1 MLATFVYFSA
11 KITNNPAGLSR
22 INDIFAFQTLKPK
35 MGSRRRTA
43 VIAVFL
49 AAVMA
54 ALFIMTV
61 KVDDSKVN
69 IGRSDISISDGHLT
83 PEALWAMG
91 RIGGVTLSPD
101 GSRIAYQVSYYSVQ
115 ENASH
120 TVIYVMNADGSNP
133 RLLTRTAAS
142 ESSPAWI
149 DNEHIAFLSARK
161 GIHQLWSMDIKGR
174 SRRQLT
180 RSEKDIEGFLF
191 APDMSHVLL
200 VQSVPNPL
208 VRETQYDDLPK
219 ATGMIAD
226 DLMFRHWD
234 SWTTS
239 LPHPFIAGFDGRM
252 VSADMTDLLEGEP
265 YESPMLPFGGIEQ
278 FAWSPDG
285 KSVAYTCRKKT
296 GSEYAK
302 STDSDIYLYDI
313 ESGTTVNLCKL
324 EGDADQNMGY
334 DINPKFSTD
343 GRYIAWQSME
353 RDGYESDINR
363 LYVMDLTDKSKHSVS
378 GRFDSN
384 VDDFIWAQD
393 MNYLFFIGSWQGRQS
408 LFSVDLN
415 GNILSINDDAY
426 DYTSLAWGGERRLI
440 VTRQS
445 MRFASEIYAVD
456 TRRGLAEKLSHENDH
471 IFAQLDNI
479 KVEARA
485 VKTTDGKD
493 MLTWVV
499 YPPNF
504 DETKKYPTLLFC
516 EGGPQNMVSQFWS
529 YRWNFRL
536 MADQGYIIVAP
547 NRRGLPGFGKK
558 WLEQISGDYGGQ
570 CMKDLLSAIDDICNE
585 PYVDK
590 DRLGCVGA
598 SFGGYSVYWLAGH
611 HEGRFKCFIAHDGI
625 FNLEQ
630 QFMETEEMWFPYWD
644 MGAPYWEKNSV
655 TENTYPKSPHL
666 FADKWDTP
674 ILCIHGEKDYRV
686 LYSQAISAFQAAR
699 LRGVEAEL
707 LLFPDENH
715 WILKPQN
722 GILWQRT
729 YFNWLNRWLKD

>member
-1 MLATFVYFSA
+1 MS
-11 KITNNPAGLSR
+11 K
-22 INDIFAFQTLKPK
+22 
-35 MGSRRRTA
+35 RRVTA
-43 VIAVFL
+43 LVVVL
-49 AAVMA
+49 AAALAAIIVMN
-54 ALFIMTV
+54 TS
-61 KVDDSKVN
+61 KEQNKVN
-69 IGRSDISISDGHLT
+69 IGRSDIRIEDGRLT

-91 RIGGVTLSPD
+91 RIGDVAVSPD
-101 GSRIAYQVSYYSVQ
+101 GSKIAYQVSYYSVQ

-120 TVIYVMNADGSNP
+120 TVIYMMDSDGGNV
-133 RLLTRTAAS
+133 RLLTGTAAS
-142 ESSPAWI
+142 EHSPAWI
-149 DNEHIAFLSARK
+149 DNDHIAFLTAKKGVQQIFCMDKDGKHRK
-161 GIHQLWSMDIKGR
+161 QLSFMD
-174 SRRQLT
+174 
-180 RSEKDIEGFLF
+180 KDVEGFLF
-191 APDMSHVLL
+191 APDMKNVLM
-200 VQSVPNPL
+200 VMSVPNPL
-208 VRETQYDDLPK
+208 VKERQYEDLPK

-226 DLMFRHWD
+226 ELMFRHWD

-239 LPHPFIAGFDGRM
+239 IPHPYISSFDGKQ
-252 VSADMTDLLEGEP
+252 VATAAVDLLENEP

-296 GSEYAK
+296 GLEYTK
-302 STDSDIYLYDI
+302 STDSDIFLYDI
-313 ESGTTVNLCKL
+313 ESGKTVNLCKMDGT
-324 EGDADQNMGY
+324 EDKNMGY
-334 DINPKFSTD
+334 DTNPKFSAD
-343 GRYIAWQSME
+343 GKYIAWQSME

-363 LYVMDLTDKSKHSVS
+363 LYVMNLEDYSKWSVS
-378 GRFDSN
+378 DGFDSN
-384 VDDFIWAQD
+384 VDDFIWAAD
-393 MNYLFFIGSWQGRQS
+393 KNYFYFIGSWQGRMS
-408 LFSVDLN
+408 LFSVDLS
-415 GNILSINDDAY
+415 GNILDINDDAC
-426 DYTSLAWGGERRLI
+426 DYNSLAWTDNKNLI

-445 MRFASEIYAVD
+445 MRFATEIFSID
-456 TRRGLAEKLSHENDH
+456 IRRGLAEKISHENDH
-471 IFAQLDNI
+471 IFAQLENI

-499 YPPNF
+499 FPPNF
-504 DETKKYPTLLFC
+504 DETKKYPTILFC
-516 EGGPQNMVSQFWS
+516 EGGPQSMVSQFWS
-529 YRWNFRL
+529 YRWNFRI

-570 CMKDLLSAIDDICNE
+570 CMNDLLSAIDDISNE

-630 QFMETEEMWFPYWD
+630 QYLETEEMWFPQWD
-644 MGAPYWEKNSV
+644 LGGPYWEKNDV
-655 TENTYPKSPHL
+655 TKSTYATSPHL

-674 ILCIHGEKDYRV
+674 ILCIHGEKDYRI
-686 LYSQAISAFQAAR
+686 LYSQAVSAFQAAR
-699 LRGVEAEL
+699 LRGVPAEL

-715 WILKPQN
+715 WVLKPQN

-729 YFNWLNRWLKD
+729 YFGWLDKWLKN